1 VDRHCLD
8 IPTSD
13 FLTAG
18 LLNDMGEFVGE
29 KFLAGSGP
37 QTRRVTQ
44 ENIGTNGEG
53 PGLETIVE
61 ISHLRSR
68 VQSDVRQIR
77 PESCAHLRSHIVW
90 ERFAAPAASLN
101 SLLGIGVDCATRMTY
116 DSLP

>member
-1 VDRHCLD
+1 
-8 IPTSD
+8 
-13 FLTAG
+13 
-18 LLNDMGEFVGE
+18 MGEFVGE
-29 KFLAGSGP
+29 KFLPGARTKAGGIP
-37 QTRRVTQ
+37 KEDIRTD
-44 ENIGTNGEG
+44 GEG
-53 PGLETIVE
+53 AGLETIVE